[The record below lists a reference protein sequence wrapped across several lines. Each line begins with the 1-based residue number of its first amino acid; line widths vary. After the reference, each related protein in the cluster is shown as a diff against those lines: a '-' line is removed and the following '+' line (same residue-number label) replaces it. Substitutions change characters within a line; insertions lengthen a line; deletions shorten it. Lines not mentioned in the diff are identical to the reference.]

1 MRKKEREIKDLSEIE
16 AVISDSDVCRVAF
29 ADGNIPYIVTMN
41 FGYRKGKN
49 SCLFFHCAPEGRK
62 LDMLRKNNFVCFE
75 MDTSH
80 NLYRNDK
87 ACDWGMN
94 FRSVIGYGR
103 ISIVEDE
110 DERISGL
117 SKIMEHY
124 GGSGVFNFDQAVLKR
139 TTILRLDIVEMTGKK
154 R

>member
-1 MRKKEREIKDLSEIE
+1 MRKEESEIKDISEIE
-16 AVISDSDVCRVAF
+16 SVIMDSDVCRVAF
-29 ADGNIPYIVTMN
+29 ADGDIPYIVTMN

-49 SCLFFHCAPEGRK
+49 SCLYFHCAPEGRK
-62 LDMLRKNNFVCFE
+62 LEMLRKNNYVCFE

-80 NLYRNDK
+80 NLYKNEK

-110 DERISGL
+110 GERISGL
-117 SKIMEHY
+117 NNIMAHY
-124 GGSGVFNFDQAVLKR
+124 GGTEVFIYNEAVLKR
-139 TTILRLDIVEMTGKK
+139 TTILRLDIVELTGKK